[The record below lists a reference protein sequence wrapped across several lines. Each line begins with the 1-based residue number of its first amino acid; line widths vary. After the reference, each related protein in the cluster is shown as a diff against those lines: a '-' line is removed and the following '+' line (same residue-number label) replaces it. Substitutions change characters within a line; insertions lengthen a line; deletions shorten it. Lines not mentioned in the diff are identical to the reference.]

1 MAVSDALVV
10 ILGFTISFWYVF
22 CSGWYH
28 DIRELPVYF
37 IPSVVLVT
45 IIFII
50 TFQLEGLYKYQ
61 AITNNVH
68 QLQSIMKCYVRVLA
82 SFILLVFFL
91 KTEYIADSR
100 FTIGTG
106 FFLSFLLMVFTRG
119 MIIPRVYYYLVTKGV
134 LGKKALIIGAGE
146 HGTTVCQQ
154 FQESPRSYF
163 SIVGFCDDDFEK
175 IGKSVCG
182 LSILGTTYELESI
195 ISRYRVREII
205 IAISNVTQEA
215 LLDLIDRCKAVGITV
230 HIISD
235 LFTKV
240 NEKMEAEEFGGV
252 VTYRIVPRSSGIF
265 QAVATRLIDFIGS
278 AILLAVLSPLF
289 GVIAWAVKRDSE
301 GPVLYKSTVV
311 GKGEKTFTAF
321 KFRSMIDR
329 SVPQLNTLKGNPV
342 QRGRDYADPPAI
354 ARPVRHAGAWQACGH
369 DRAGCADDKKASETY
384 REGYNNHTEFMKR
397 FIQGKTKGEFH
408 VTDENRITK
417 VGRILRKYSLDE
429 LPQLINVFLGEMSLV
444 GPRFCSPE
452 ECSFYKPWHKR
463 RFRVKPGMTG
473 LWQVRARSE
482 VGYDDMVMLDL
493 YYIENKSVFLDL
505 EILLRTVAVVV
516 FGKGSR
522 ID

>member
-1 MAVSDALVV
+1 MMFISFSKHKICLAISDALVI
-10 ILGFTISFWYVF
+10 ILGFTISFWFVF
-22 CSGWYH
+22 RSGWY
-28 DIRELPVYF
+28 DGIRELPVYF

-61 AITNNVH
+61 AITNTVH
-68 QLQSIMKCYVRVLA
+68 QIQSIIKCYMKVLA
-82 SFILLVFFL
+82 FFILLVFFL

-146 HGTTVCQQ
+146 HGAAVCRQLQ
-154 FQESPRSYF
+154 KSPRSYF

-182 LSILGTTYELESI
+182 LSILGTSYDLKSI
-195 ISRYRVREII
+195 VSMYRVREII
-205 IAISNVTQEA
+205 IAISNVTKEK
-215 LLDLIDRCKAVGITV
+215 LLDLIDRCKTMGITV

-240 NEKMEAEEFGGV
+240 NEKMEAEEFSELI
-252 VTYRIVPRSSGIF
+252 TYRIVPRSSGLV
-265 QAVATRLIDFIGS
+265 QAVATRLVDFISS

-321 KFRSMIDR
+321 KFRTMIDNKLEKNG
-329 SVPQLNTLKGNPV
+329 PQITQITQKGKGERRKHEN
-342 QRGRDYADPPAI
+342 GY
-354 ARPVRHAGAWQACGH
+354 
-369 DRAGCADDKKASETY
+369 DK
-384 REGYNNHTEFMKR
+384 HVEFMR
-397 FIQGKTKGEFH
+397 DFIQGNTKGEYF
-408 VTDENRITK
+408 VKDEDRITK

-429 LPQLINVFLGEMSLV
+429 LPQLINVFLGKMSLV

-452 ECSFYKPWHKR
+452 EFGFYKPWHKR
-463 RFRVKPGMTG
+463 RFQVKPGMTG
-473 LWQVRARSE
+473 LWQVRARSD

-493 YYIENKSVFLDL
+493 YYIENKSFLLDL

-522 ID
+522 IT

>member
-1 MAVSDALVV
+1 MMFISFSKHKICLAVSDALVV

-22 CSGWYH
+22 CSGWYQG
-28 DIRELPVYF
+28 IRELPVYF

-61 AITNNVH
+61 AITNTVH
-68 QLQSIMKCYVRVLA
+68 QLQSIMKCYVKVLA
-82 SFILLVFFL
+82 AFILLVFFL

-100 FTIGTG
+100 FTIGAG
-106 FFLSFLLMVFTRG
+106 FLLSFFFIVFTRS
-119 MIIPRVYYYLVTKGV
+119 MIIPRVYYYLVTKGM
-134 LGKKALIIGAGE
+134 LGKKALIVGAGE
-146 HGTTVCQQ
+146 HGATVCQQ

-240 NEKMEAEEFGGV
+240 NEKMEAEEFGGLI
-252 VTYRIVPRSSGIF
+252 TYRIVPRSSGIF
-265 QAVATRLIDFIGS
+265 QAVTARLVDFIGS

-301 GPVLYKSTVV
+301 GPALYKSTVV

-321 KFRSMIDR
+321 KFRSMIDG
-329 SVPQLNTLKGNPV
+329 S
-342 QRGRDYADPPAI
+342 AD
-354 ARPVRHAGAWQACGH
+354 
-369 DRAGCADDKKASETY
+369 CADYKKASQTY
-384 REGYNNHTEFMKR
+384 HEGCTNHIAFMRK
-397 FIQGKTKGEFH
+397 FIQCETEEECF
-408 VTDENRITK
+408 VRDEKRITK

-429 LPQLINVFLGEMSLV
+429 LPQLINVLLGEMSLV
-444 GPRFCSPE
+444 GPRFCSPQE
-452 ECSFYKPWHKR
+452 LSFYKPWHKR